1 MKTQVRTRLVFAAA
15 LFLGIAI
22 VLAMG
27 SSLFAEEPADSSS
40 ECIKCHT
47 DLEKMDRYGA
57 ASAGK
62 AAAIAG

>member
-15 LFLGIAI
+15 LFLGVAF
-22 VLAMG
+22 VFAMG
-27 SSLFAEEPADSSS
+27 NSLLAEEATDSSS

-47 DLEKMDRYGA
+47 DLEKMDRFGDS
-57 ASAGK
+57 ASGK